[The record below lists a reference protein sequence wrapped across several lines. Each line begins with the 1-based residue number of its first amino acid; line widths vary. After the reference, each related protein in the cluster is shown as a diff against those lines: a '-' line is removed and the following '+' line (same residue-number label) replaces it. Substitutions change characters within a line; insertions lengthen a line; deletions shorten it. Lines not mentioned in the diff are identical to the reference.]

1 MKAKQP
7 SKAVTVE
14 DSFKS
19 CTSLDAVRHVLQI
32 LAPDLLARLREE
44 YEVTISGR
52 DAHERSLP
60 ASRACQMLRTY
71 DVRLIQDN
79 GRRPRTLT
87 LKWRHRENGWS
98 RNSASCPMP
107 PAVQVAHDNKPA
119 TTPSLSQHQFPQ
131 WSVNGCRCT
140 RAQKARKRRQLCKLP

>member
-1 MKAKQP
+1 MQDATPVKAKQP

-19 CTSLDAVRHVLQI
+19 CTSADAVRHVLQI

-44 YEVTISGR
+44 YEVITEPTFGALGEVCR
-52 DAHERSLP
+52 QHQSLSSE
-60 ASRACQMLRTY
+60 AWLA
-71 DVRLIQDN
+71 QDN

-107 PAVQVAHDNKPA
+107 PAVQVDCCFRVSSACLWHPECGA
-119 TTPSLSQHQFPQ
+119 S
-131 WSVNGCRCT
+131 
-140 RAQKARKRRQLCKLP
+140 